1 MDINQLQYI
10 CTDLGIN
17 IVINNGEIK
26 ENKGYYENYHQ
37 LEREGEN
44 WCYSVMNYE
53 KRTGSRKE
61 EIIKFYAEKE
71 AVKYFFI
78 KVLYQNYSSEIYP
91 PYNPIKKFNRLDELL
106 KHFQNIGISDEFYS
120 FSVIETQKIYGEIE
134 DDKIVVSY
142 IDEKKQKKF
151 TTLPLDS
158 KDGIFEIYRLT
169 YSLWLLKTLEEKYLE
184 KGILLEEFNDE
195 DIVRFIK

>member
-37 LEREGEN
+37 LEKVGGN
-44 WCYSVMNYE
+44 WCYSVMNFE
-53 KRTGSRKE
+53 KRTGAEKE
-61 EIIKFYAEKE
+61 DIIKFNDQKE

-91 PYNPIKKFNRLDELL
+91 PNNPIKKFNRQDELL
-106 KHFQNIGISDEFYS
+106 THFQNIGISDEFYS
-120 FSVIETQKIYGEIE
+120 FSVI
-134 DDKIVVSY
+134 
-142 IDEKKQKKF
+142 
-151 TTLPLDS
+151 
-158 KDGIFEIYRLT
+158 
-169 YSLWLLKTLEEKYLE
+169 
-184 KGILLEEFNDE
+184 
-195 DIVRFIK
+195 